1 MSKLYKKYILLKIN
15 NSKKLYL
22 FKCGIFYIFI
32 DEDAKVM
39 SKELNLKL
47 IPLDSVIM
55 KCGFP
60 VNSSDKYF
68 NILKNLNYNIEIIS
82 SDNYCSPIN
91 LNNYITLE
99 KLNSIINDFINIDVT
114 SLSIKEAFDLL
125 IVLQNKFK
133 QINIGQDYNEK
144 KI

>member
-32 DEDAKVM
+32 DEDAKIM

-47 IPLDSVIM
+47 IM

-68 NILKNLNYNIEIIS
+68 NILKNLNYDIEIIS

-114 SLSIKEAFDLL
+114 NLSIEEAFNLL
-125 IVLQNKFK
+125 INLQNKFK